1 MQRLRQSLILQLVKQ
16 AHLVPAVSPL
26 PGLRLFAAP
35 ALCTLTAALPAAKA
49 GVNSCT
55 SLISL
60 RNFAAAAEPCR
71 VEEQQSAAE
80 ALFKSPADDHTSVQ
94 YEAAVY
100 PFFARAYY
108 VGNSINLTQL
118 TKQAH
123 KMGYHTY
130 VGKGMV
136 LICAAADTKGKL
148 SEDGCVTGL
157 PLETYV
163 AAYKYGSVVIFNG
176 RDREK
181 EVLKLC
187 QEFCTEPTK
196 QHYTEEFPI
205 IVQPDHPAPN
215 DLTPDRIIL
224 RQLEFN
230 NIRTLSHVLGQS
242 VALDRYAEVAERMLS
257 NFMHMNST
265 MKRRGDFKDVKKH
278 KLLSLVAENNMILT
292 DIIAK
297 LGLQERFDIAWKS
310 NQHNEVYEHL
320 REELEIEERFSIVQ
334 TKLELVQDNLKYF
347 LEIMQNNKSVLLEWL
362 IIALISAEIALGVF
376 EIITRV

>member
-1 MQRLRQSLILQLVKQ
+1 MQRLRQSVVLQLFRQVQ
-16 AHLVPAVSPL
+16 AAPALSPL
-26 PGLRLFAAP
+26 PGLRQLVAPTHFA
-35 ALCTLTAALPAAKA
+35 LTAILPARHDT
-49 GVNSCT
+49 VPC
-55 SLISL
+55 ISL
-60 RNFAAAAEPCR
+60 VSSRSFAAAADPCR
-71 VEEQQSAAE
+71 LDDQQSAAE
-80 ALFKSPADDHTSVQ
+80 ALFTVSTENPGQAFH
-94 YEAAVY
+94 EPAVY

-108 VGNSINLTQL
+108 VGNSINLVQL
-118 TKQAH
+118 TKRAH
-123 KMGYHTY
+123 KLAYHTY

-136 LICAAADTKGKL
+136 LICAAADTRGNL
-148 SEDGCVTGL
+148 AERTCETGL

-176 RDREK
+176 REREQ

-196 QHYTEEFPI
+196 QNYTEEFPI
-205 IVQPDHPAPN
+205 IIQPSHDEAN

-362 IIALISAEIALGVF
+362 IIGLISAEIALGVF
-376 EIITRV
+376 EITTRV

>member
-1 MQRLRQSLILQLVKQ
+1 MRRLCLGVLLPHIKQ
-16 AHLVPAVSPL
+16 AHASPALSPL
-26 PGLRLFAAP
+26 PGVASDDQISEAHSRAP
-35 ALCTLTAALPAAKA
+35 
-49 GVNSCT
+49 
-55 SLISL
+55 
-60 RNFAAAAEPCR
+60 
-71 VEEQQSAAE
+71 
-80 ALFKSPADDHTSVQ
+80 
-94 YEAAVY
+94 AVY

-108 VGNSINLTQL
+108 VGNSINLVQL
-118 TKQAH
+118 TKRAN
-123 KMGYHTY
+123 KLGYHTY

-136 LICAAADTKGKL
+136 LVCAAADTKGKL
-148 SEDGCVTGL
+148 SEKACETGL

-176 RDREK
+176 REREK

-196 QHYTEEFPI
+196 QNYTEEFPI
-205 IVQPDHPAPN
+205 IIQPDHQEPN
-215 DLTPDRIIL
+215 DLTPDCIIL

-242 VALDRYAEVAERMLS
+242 VALDRYAEVAEQ
-257 NFMHMNST
+257 
-265 MKRRGDFKDVKKH
+265 
-278 KLLSLVAENNMILT
+278 NNMILT

-310 NQHNEVYEHL
+310 TQHNEVYEHL
-320 REELEIEERFSIVQ
+320 RGELEIEERFSIVQ

-362 IIALISAEIALGVF
+362 IIGLISAEIALGVF
-376 EIITRV
+376 EITTRV

>member
-1 MQRLRQSLILQLVKQ
+1 MWQLGAPTLSALRTAL
-16 AHLVPAVSPL
+16 PAAL
-26 PGLRLFAAP
+26 HEP
-35 ALCTLTAALPAAKA
+35 ALCT
-49 GVNSCT
+49 S
-55 SLISL
+55 SISL
-60 RNFAAAAEPCR
+60 RSFAAAAEPCR
-71 VEEQQSAAE
+71 IEDQQSAAE
-80 ALFKSPADDHTSVQ
+80 ALFKVAPADQISEAPSHTP
-94 YEAAVY
+94 AIY

-108 VGNSINLTQL
+108 VGNSINLAQL
-118 TKQAH
+118 TKRAN
-123 KMGYHTY
+123 KLGYYTY

-136 LICAAADTKGKL
+136 LVCAAADTKGKL
-148 SEDGCVTGL
+148 SEDACKTGL

-176 RDREK
+176 REREK

-196 QHYTEEFPI
+196 QNYTEEFPI
-205 IVQPDHPAPN
+205 IIQPDHQEPN
-215 DLTPDRIIL
+215 DLTPDCIIL

-257 NFMHMNST
+257 NFVHMNST

-310 NQHNEVYEHL
+310 TQHNEVYEHL
-320 REELEIEERFSIVQ
+320 RGELEIEERFSIVQ

-362 IIALISAEIALGVF
+362 IIGLISAEIALGVF
-376 EIITRV
+376 EITTRV

>member
-1 MQRLRQSLILQLVKQ
+1 MFRHSKLCDMFAKQSDMASTFRNQTPFGYLVA
-16 AHLVPAVSPL
+16 AHQTSTHIANSQPL
-26 PGLRLFAAP
+26 ARIVGTGSYVT
-35 ALCTLTAALPAAKA
+35 LCTA
-49 GVNSCT
+49 
-55 SLISL
+55 I
-60 RNFAAAAEPCR
+60 ED
-71 VEEQQSAAE
+71 QQSAAE
-80 ALFKSPADDHTSVQ
+80 ALFKVASDDQIS
-94 YEAAVY
+94 EAHSHAPAVY

-108 VGNSINLTQL
+108 VGNSINLVQL
-118 TKQAH
+118 TKRAN
-123 KMGYHTY
+123 KLGYHTY

-136 LICAAADTKGKL
+136 LVCAAADTKDKL
-148 SEDGCVTGL
+148 SENACETGL

-176 RDREK
+176 REREK

-196 QHYTEEFPI
+196 QNYTEEFPI
-205 IVQPDHPAPN
+205 IIQPDHQEPN
-215 DLTPDRIIL
+215 DLTPDCIIL

-257 NFMHMNST
+257 NFMHMNTT

-310 NQHNEVYEHL
+310 TQHNEVYEHL
-320 REELEIEERFSIVQ
+320 RGELEIEERFSIVQ

-347 LEIMQNNKSVLLEWL
+347 LEIMQNNKSVLLEW
-362 IIALISAEIALGVF
+362 SASCYKGFVAATVLRSKF
-376 EIITRV
+376 DDMP